1 VAATLTCDKCKCDL
15 EGIKPVN
22 ICLLKFDK
30 AGKLKF
36 NTLCPTCAIPFI
48 AWLMGGQ

>member
-1 VAATLTCDKCKCDL
+1 MAATLTCDKCKCDL